1 MARNH
6 RTRKLS
12 TQVKRKKPHYVPQ
25 VLIDHD
31 ADFAAIKIAPGIE
44 AKSYIVDGILFSENK
59 SGKIIEIQVL
69 NLSRLKKSSKAV
81 A

>member
-1 MARNH
+1 MGRNH
-6 RTRKLS
+6 RTHQLSRK
-12 TQVKRKKPHYVPQ
+12 VKSKKNHFEPQ
-25 VLIDHD
+25 NYIDQD

-44 AKSYIVDGILFSENK
+44 AKSYIKDGILFSENK

-69 NLSRLKKSSKAV
+69 NLSDLKKSGSAV